1 MKETQKAVSVLTMNT
16 LAFLV
21 CFSCWVIYGVLITFL
36 VDNGLYSFDS
46 GQIGLLIGTPVLTG
60 SILRLPLGILT
71 DKFGGRFM
79 YIAVMLI
86 SAVAMYSV
94 SFADSFMGF
103 FLAGLG
109 FGLTGASFA
118 VGVAYTSTWFPPK
131 QQGTALGIFGAGNTG
146 AALTS
151 IFAPMVLMQLTGNL
165 QNLENWRIL
174 PKIYAGLL
182 VVMTLLFF
190 LFTYSKKLERS
201 KSKSLGERLAPLTEV
216 RVWRFGLYYFL
227 VFGGFVA
234 LSQWL
239 IPYYVTVYGASLATA
254 GVLAAAFS
262 LPAGIIR
269 GIGGWMADKWGA
281 RRVMYAVLSGCS
293 IFAVLLS
300 IPRLELESP
309 GEGVMAA
316 KAGIV
321 THVSANAITVNQKS
335 YSLKPA
341 VSEEQQQS
349 NSESLKVFPTSAFW
363 HVPVVQVGDQVTKKQ
378 LLAKG
383 VTHIQFQA
391 NMWIFTAL
399 VFLLGSL
406 MGIGSAAVFKYI
418 PDYYPQNVGVVGG
431 IVGVIG
437 GLGGFF
443 LPIIFGQLLKSV
455 GLWTT
460 NWMFLTFISLA
471 CLGWLWLC
479 VSNMRKQPA
488 GVTWVSTAET
498 GSLPEIP
505 SQIPNS
511 VNRQRVETAADDSE
525 PTTHPHH

>member
-1 MKETQKAVSVLTMNT
+1 MKETQKAVFVLTMNT

-21 CFSCWVIYGVLITFL
+21 CFACWVIYGVLITFL

-94 SFADSFMGF
+94 SFANDFMGF
-103 FLAGLG
+103 FMAGLG

-131 QQGTALGIFGAGNTG
+131 QQGTALGIYGAGNTG

-151 IFAPMVLMQLTGNL
+151 IFAPMILMQLTGNL
-165 QNLENWRIL
+165 QNLEHWRML
-174 PKIYAGLL
+174 PQIYAGLL
-182 VVMTLLFF
+182 VVMAILFF
-190 LFTYSKKLERS
+190 FFTYSKKAEGG
-201 KSKSLGERLAPLTEV
+201 KSKSLRERIAPLTEI

-239 IPYYVTVYGASLATA
+239 IPYYVTVYGVSLAMA

-281 RRVMYAVLSGCS
+281 RRVMYAVLSGCAV
-293 IFAVLLS
+293 FAVLLS
-300 IPRLELESP
+300 IPKLELESP
-309 GEGVMAA
+309 GEGVMASQ
-316 KAGIV
+316 AGVV
-321 THVSANAITVNQKS
+321 THVSADAITVNQKN
-335 YSLKPA
+335 YALKPA
-341 VSEEQQQS
+341 ASTEPKPS
-349 NSESLKVFPTSAFW
+349 TAESLNVFPTSAFW
-363 HVPVVQVGDQVTKKQ
+363 HVPVVKVGDPITKKQ

-391 NMWIFTAL
+391 NMWIFTGL

-460 NWMFLTFISLA
+460 NWMFLTLISLA

-488 GVTWVSTAET
+488 GVTWVSTAGT
-498 GSLPEIP
+498 GSLPQIP
-505 SQIPNS
+505 SS
-511 VNRQRVETAADDSE
+511 LSDSE
-525 PTTHPHH
+525 SRPTEESAEIETEPPRHTHS